1 MDGYQANKMDLQD
14 VLIGCVVYVAN
25 AMNLTQIGSMKAT
38 SQ

>member
-14 VLIGCVVYVAN
+14 VLIDCVAYVAN

-38 SQ
+38 LQ

>member
-25 AMNLTQIGSMKAT
+25 AMNLT
-38 SQ
+38 